1 MLESK
6 TAYDLVS
13 LALREIGVI
22 ALGDNIADNVAQEAL
37 VVLNSLRAEYS
48 LTVKN
53 NEVYDETFFPTA
65 GTMSITL
72 GTDGVTPGDIPTR
85 PAKITQVILLNGV
98 NGVNIPL
105 TIKPYEQFR
114 TQSLQNIV
122 AVPNTAYI
130 DTEYPYRH
138 VWFYPGLNVGWG
150 CRVMGLKYMTEYE
163 SLQDPYFDPPEYF
176 SIMYLSLALRMAP
189 KYGVELPDGVLAQ
202 CKSALKAVRNNNLN
216 ARLKTAANGLKTP
229 AGSSVNFFSGL
240 GV

>member
-1 MLESK
+1 MIESK
-6 TAYDLVS
+6 TAYDLVY

-22 ALGDNIADNVAQEAL
+22 ALGDSVPDNVMQESL
-37 VVLNSLRAEYS
+37 IVLNSLRAEYS

-53 NEVYDETFFPTA
+53 NEVYDETFYPTV
-65 GTMSITL
+65 GTMSVSL

-85 PAKITQVILLNGV
+85 PAKVTQVILMNGV

-105 TIKPYEQFR
+105 SVKPYEQFR
-114 TQSLQNIV
+114 TQSLQNLV

-138 VWFYPGLNVGWG
+138 VWFYPGLSAGWG

-189 KYGVELPDGVLAQ
+189 KYGVDLPDGVLAQ
-202 CKSALKAVRNNNLN
+202 CKSALKAVRNNNF
-216 ARLKTAANGLKTP
+216 ATRLKTAANGLKTP

-240 GV
+240 G

>member
-22 ALGDNIADNVAQEAL
+22 ALGDSVPDNVMQESL
-37 VVLNSLRAEYS
+37 IVLNSLRAEYS

-53 NEVYDETFFPTA
+53 NEVYDETFYPTV
-65 GTMSITL
+65 GTMSVSL
-72 GTDGVTPGDIPTR
+72 GSDGVTPGDIPTR
-85 PAKITQVILLNGV
+85 PAKVTQVILMNGV

-105 TIKPYEQFR
+105 SVKPYEQFR
-114 TQSLQNIV
+114 TQSLQNLV

-138 VWFYPGLNVGWG
+138 VWLYPGLNVGWG
-150 CRVMGLKYMTEYE
+150 IRVMGLKYMTEYE

-202 CKSALKAVRNNNLN
+202 CKSALKAVRNNNL
-216 ARLKTAANGLKTP
+216 ATRLKTGANGLKTP

-240 GV
+240 G

>member
-1 MLESK
+1 MIESK

-53 NEVYDETFFPTA
+53 NEVYDETFYPTV

-85 PAKITQVILLNGV
+85 PAKVTQVILMNGV

-105 TIKPYEQFR
+105 SVKPYEQFR
-114 TQSLQNIV
+114 TQSLQNLV

-138 VWFYPGLNVGWG
+138 VWLYPGLNVGWG
-150 CRVMGLKYMTEYE
+150 IRVMGLKYMTEYE

-189 KYGVELPDGVLAQ
+189 KYGVDLPDGVLAQ
-202 CKSALKAVRNNNLN
+202 CKSALKAVRNNNL
-216 ARLKTAANGLKTP
+216 ATRLKTAANGLKTP

-240 GV
+240 G

>member
-6 TAYDLVS
+6 TTYDLVS
-13 LALREIGVI
+13 LALREIGVV
-22 ALGDNIADNVAQEAL
+22 ALGDSVPNDVAQEAL

-53 NEVYDETFFPTA
+53 NEVYDETVYPVA
-65 GTMSITL
+65 NTMSITM

-85 PAKITQVILLNGV
+85 PAKVTQVVLMNGV

-105 TIKPYEQFR
+105 PVKPYEQFR
-114 TQSLQNIV
+114 QQSLQNIA
-122 AVPNTAYI
+122 AVPNAAYI

-138 VWFYPGLNVGWG
+138 LWFYPGLSVGWG
-150 CRVMGLKYMTEYE
+150 VRVMGLKYMTEYE

-189 KYGVELPDGVLAQ
+189 KYGVDLPDGVLAQ

-240 GV
+240 G

>member
-1 MLESK
+1 MIESK
-6 TAYDLVS
+6 TAYDLVY

-22 ALGDNIADNVAQEAL
+22 ALGDSVPDNVMQESL
-37 VVLNSLRAEYS
+37 IVLNSLRAEYS

-53 NEVYDETFFPTA
+53 NEVYDETFYPTV
-65 GTMSITL
+65 GTMSVSL

-85 PAKITQVILLNGV
+85 PAKVTQVILMNGV

-105 TIKPYEQFR
+105 SVKPYEQFR
-114 TQSLQNIV
+114 TQSLQNLV

-138 VWFYPGLNVGWG
+138 VWLYPGLNVGWG
-150 CRVMGLKYMTEYE
+150 IRVMGLKYMTEYE

-189 KYGVELPDGVLAQ
+189 KYGVDLPDGVLAQ
-202 CKSALKAVRNNNLN
+202 CKSALKAVRNNNF
-216 ARLKTAANGLKTP
+216 ATRLKTAANGLKTP

-240 GV
+240 G